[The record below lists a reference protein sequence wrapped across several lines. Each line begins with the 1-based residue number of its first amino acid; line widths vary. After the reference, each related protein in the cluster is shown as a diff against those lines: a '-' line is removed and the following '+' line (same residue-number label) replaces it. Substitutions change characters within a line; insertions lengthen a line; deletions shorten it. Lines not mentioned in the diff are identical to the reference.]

1 MVLIRESV
9 VIKNWNCLFLV
20 NQKKKK
26 CLKRKTDFCH
36 LILYIQICFLSN
48 LSEQMSK

>member
-9 VIKNWNCLFLV
+9 VIKTWNWLFLV
-20 NQKKKK
+20 NQKKK
-26 CLKRKTDFCH
+26 CLKKKTDFCH